1 MKFNMVPYTAD
12 EAVETA
18 KAVLAATDYAVLPDV
33 RLENTDEFLAYRA
46 GLREIMKNPQM
57 PVFFKR
63 IPEPLWL
70 TDQTELPTDGE

>member
-18 KAVLAATDYAVLPDV
+18 KALLAATDYAVLPDV
-33 RLENTDEFLAYRA
+33 HLENVDQFLAYRA
-46 GLREIMKNPQM
+46 GLRDVMKNPQM

-63 IPEPLWL
+63 IPEPIWMV
-70 TDQTELPTDGE
+70 GE